1 MRKARLYDSWWVLL
15 VCLLVAGGGCK
26 SIQSGR
32 DAEPDLSAT
41 GQVNMAGGQSPAMRI
56 PLPGGALPARVPGD
70 ASRDPIGSGDVVN
83 VDQTTPGV
91 GAPSSG
97 LGYRLQ
103 CGDSIVV
110 SLRAIS
116 TPDNIEDV
124 VDADGF
130 INMPYLGN
138 IHVAGRTTSEIE
150 KLLHARY
157 VPDYYRQATL
167 TVLVPT
173 QRSYYI
179 KGEVRAPGRFPFI
192 AGVTLLRAVSGAGG
206 PNDYANPKKIT
217 VIRGNER
224 MGPFNM
230 FDIQDDPSSDV
241 IIEPGDVIDVPR
253 GIFG

>member
-1 MRKARLYDSWWVLL
+1 MRKARSYSSWWFLL
-15 VCLLVAGGGCK
+15 ICLLVAGGGCK
-26 SIQSGR
+26 SFQSGQEEE
-32 DAEPDLSAT
+32 ALLSVT
-41 GQVNMAGGQSPAMRI
+41 GQVDVGEDQSPVMRI
-56 PLPGGALPARVPGD
+56 PLPGGAGANGLTEAPREPYQSG
-70 ASRDPIGSGDVVN
+70 GSPDV
-83 VDQTTPGV
+83 DRPPLDV

-130 INMPYLGN
+130 INMPFLGN
-138 IHVAGRTTSEIE
+138 MHVAGRTTSEIE
-150 KLLHARY
+150 KLVHGRY
-157 VPDYYRQATL
+157 VPDYYRQATV